1 MVLTNTRAR
10 ILVVDDE
17 KAIIRALQH
26 SLTTH
31 GYEVFTAKSGEKA
44 LEAIAAHRPDLL
56 LLDLGLPDMNG
67 LEVCKRVRSQS
78 HLPIIVISAK
88 DSEPDKVKALDLGAD
103 DYISKPFGVNELL
116 ARIRV
121 AIRHAALMISEAEA
135 AITVGPLSIDLGQRL
150 VSLNGQEVKL
160 TPTEYD
166 LLKIFLQYRGKL
178 MTQEMLLSQMWGI
191 GEGKD
196 SHHLHVFIGQLRKKI
211 EPDPLRPRLLITVP
225 GVGYRFSADD

>member
-1 MVLTNTRAR
+1 LTNTRAR

-26 SLTTH
+26 SLTAH

-44 LEAIAAHRPDLL
+44 LEAITIHRPDLL
-56 LLDLGLPDMNG
+56 LLDLSLPDMNG
-67 LEVCKRVRSQS
+67 LEVCKRVRAQS

-121 AIRHAALMISEAEA
+121 AIRHAALMISEDEA
-135 AITVGPLSIDLGQRL
+135 GITVGPLSIDLGQRL

-178 MTQEMLLSQMWGI
+178 MTQEMLLAQMWGV